1 MFNATQGKR
10 MFFNAENPAKRT
22 PTYTFCVQILQF
34 ILTLEQVVYI
44 TTTVLYRA
52 NRITVCV
59 PVIRL
64 ALNAVLQP

>member
-1 MFNATQGKR
+1 

-22 PTYTFCVQILQF
+22 HIYTVCDKILQF
-34 ILTLEQVVYI
+34 ILSLEQVVYI
-44 TTTVLYRA
+44 ATTVLYRA
-52 NRITVCV
+52 NRISAFV